1 MTEIGP
7 RGPAADGTATRLVE
21 RPLVVE
27 ELCVLDIEPAARRER
42 LARAAVAGRQNA
54 VEHVD
59 AARDC
64 FDDIF
69 WSADAHK
76 VPRRIT
82 RHSRGDGFDY
92 FKHRCLLF
100 PHAQPAD
107 RLAIEAD
114 VDGLF
119 ETHPPQI

>member
-64 FDDIF
+64 FDEIF
-69 WSADAHK
+69 WRADAHQ
-76 VPRRIT
+76 VPRRIS
-82 RHSRGDGFDY
+82 RHSWRHVFDY
-92 FKHRCLLF
+92 FKHHCLLF
-100 PHAQPAD
+100 PHPQPAD
-107 RLAIEAD
+107 RVAVEAD

-119 ETHPPQI
+119 ETDPPQI